1 MTQRQWSSKR
11 HVPEL
16 CSKWTLFPTSLK
28 SVENRLKTGWK
39 LLGKAWK
46 PWKPEIIYIKKKKAF
61 IPLFSLYIWTPV
73 FMVFKVFPIVFNRFS
88 NGFQRFSNN
97 CRIWLNVT
105 LETSVSEIFVGVRA
119 HLAHNALTLLKRSY
133 RKDCTVLTGIIF
145 SNLGPAAMGACGI
158 GSFCFSNLQKIICQQ
173 LGTAR

>member
-1 MTQRQWSSKR
+1 
-11 HVPEL
+11 
-16 CSKWTLFPTSLK
+16 
-28 SVENRLKTGWK
+28 
-39 LLGKAWK
+39 
-46 PWKPEIIYIKKKKAF
+46 
-61 IPLFSLYIWTPV
+61 
-73 FMVFKVFPIVFNRFS
+73 MVFKVFPIVFNRFS

-173 LGTAR
+173 LGTARSPRCDQVRSRSPSSSHTRSKRPLRGRTAKSSWLSIPPQSLPL